1 MVTDLKKIDIFST
14 LSDEELQ
21 SLSEITTIRTL
32 EKDAIVFYEGDEA
45 DAFYALLEG
54 ALKLYKIGIKSNEVI
69 LHYFN
74 TPTLIAEMATLENIK
89 FPASAQTTFE
99 NTKIAVINKEKFLS
113 LLHQNSDFSFH
124 IIKSLTKKI
133 KHLEIAINRNLIFDA
148 TAKVCSLLK
157 ENPNVFQKQKHTQ
170 IASFLNMAPETLS
183 RMVTKLKKIQI
194 LDDEYNLIDASK
206 LDMFLEF

>member
-32 EKDAIVFYEGDEA
+32 EKDAIVFYEGDDA
-45 DAFYALLEG
+45 DALYALIEG
-54 ALKLYKIGIKSNEVI
+54 SLKLYKIGIKSNEVI
-69 LHYFN
+69 LHHFN
-74 TPTLIAEMATLENIK
+74 APTLVAEMATLENIK
-89 FPASAQTTFE
+89 FPATAQATMQ
-99 NTKIAVINKEKFLS
+99 NTKIAVINKENFLS
-113 LLHQNSDFSFH
+113 LLHQNSDVSLH

-133 KHLEIAINRNLIFDA
+133 KHLEVAINRNLIFDA

-157 ENPNVFQKQKHTQ
+157 ENPKVFQNQKHTQ

-194 LDDEYNLIDASK
+194 LDDEYNLLDSSK